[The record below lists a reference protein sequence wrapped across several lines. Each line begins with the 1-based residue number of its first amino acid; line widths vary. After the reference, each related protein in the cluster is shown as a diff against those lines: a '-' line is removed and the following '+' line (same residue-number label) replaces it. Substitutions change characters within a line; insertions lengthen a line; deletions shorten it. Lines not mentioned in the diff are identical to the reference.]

1 MSEQSI
7 GGQLL
12 IEIYRRANISMNITA
27 MIESRTLEEASSG
40 RKNGKTL
47 RMFTLGDKISSLL
60 RVPTPISDLTTQA
73 FGIKKTGVDID
84 SAADLKKYR
93 FILNRGVRQTLNII
107 KDLKNVHVLS
117 SSSLLFV
124 FLSRGRADLGLTGRL
139 NGLSLIKASD
149 IKNVELIGQSLNVLP
164 LYHYIHEEHK
174 ELVPTIYAIV
184 KTIVDSGEMTSYVQN
199 MNRRI

>member
-1 MSEQSI
+1 
-7 GGQLL
+7 
-12 IEIYRRANISMNITA
+12 MNITA
-27 MIESRTLEEASSG
+27 MTGSRALEEASSG
-40 RKNGKTL
+40 RKHGETL
-47 RMFTLGDKISSLL
+47 RMFTLGDKFPSLL
-60 RVPTPISDLTTQA
+60 RVPTPISDLTTLA
-73 FGIKKTGVDID
+73 FGIKKVAVDID
-84 SAADLKKYR
+84 SATDLKKYR
-93 FILNRGVRQTLNII
+93 LVINRGVRHTLNII
-107 KDLKNVHVLS
+107 QGLKDIHVLP
-117 SSSLLFV
+117 SSSLLFA